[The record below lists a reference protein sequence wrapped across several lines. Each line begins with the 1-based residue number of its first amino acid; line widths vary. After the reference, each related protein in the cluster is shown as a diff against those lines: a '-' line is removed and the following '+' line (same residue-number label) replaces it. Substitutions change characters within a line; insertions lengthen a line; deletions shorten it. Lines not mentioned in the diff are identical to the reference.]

1 MKVKLKYVFFF
12 ITFAALLWFAFCLPN
27 PLFSDPRSTILESSD
42 GHLLSAR
49 IADDGQWRFP
59 VEQNLPPK
67 FIESIIHFEDEYFF
81 YHPGINPI
89 SLFRAIRQNISA
101 GKVISGA
108 STLSMQT
115 IRLSRKGQS
124 RTVFE
129 KLKEMILALRLELSF
144 SKSEILS
151 LYASH
156 APFGGNVVGLEAA
169 SWRYYGRKPHL
180 LSWGEMTALAVLPNA
195 PSLVYP
201 GKNHEKLKA
210 KRNRL
215 LDKLYRKG
223 IIDEETCLLAK
234 EEPLPGTP
242 RNIPRHSAHLL
253 DRAMK
258 EGHKGENVKSSL
270 QFSLQK
276 TVNRIID
283 SYSQTYSE
291 NEIYNMAAIVL
302 DVEKAQVISYVGNS
316 KNKSADNGKD
326 VDIISSPRSTG
337 SILKPFLYT
346 FMIQDGKLMPQ
357 QLVPDIPTQISG
369 YSPRNFD
376 ETFDGAVPANEALAR
391 SLNIPAVRMLQDY
404 GIDQFY
410 HQIEKL
416 QLSHINKSAAH
427 YGLSIILGGAEAS
440 LWDLSNEYLK
450 IARRLNDQEIPKI
463 ATYILKDSIIK
474 EPMKSPYQTG
484 ALWWTAEALST
495 VNRPWQ
501 EKGWNE
507 FESSEK
513 IAWKTG
519 TSFGHRDAW
528 AIGITPKYVVGVWV
542 GNADGEGR
550 PGLTGLSS
558 AAPVLFKIFKH
569 LPQSEWFQK
578 PYWNLVDAEV
588 CVKSGY
594 LASDICDSTKIIQIP
609 KNSLNTQ
616 SCPFHHLIHLD
627 EDERFQVNSNCY
639 SVTKMK
645 TLPWFSL
652 PPVQEWYYKKKNPLY
667 NSLPPFHPN
676 YKEISSENIE
686 LIYPRN
692 NTEIFI
698 PKGIDGNLEKT
709 VFEAVHRNP
718 NITIFWHLND
728 EYIAST
734 KNIHRIEVAPIPGKY
749 RLTLV
754 DEQGESI
761 ICNFEILAN

>member
-1 MKVKLKYVFFF
+1 MKLKYIF
-12 ITFAALLWFAFCLPN
+12 ITITIIILVWFALCLPN
-27 PLFSDPRSTILESSD
+27 PLFSDPKSTIIESSD

-59 VEQNLPPK
+59 AEKNLPPK
-67 FIESIIHFEDEYFF
+67 FIESITHFEDEYFF
-81 YHPGINPI
+81 YHPGINPV
-89 SLFRAIRQNISA
+89 SLFRAIKQNISA

-108 STLSMQT
+108 STISMQT
-115 IRLSRKGQS
+115 IRLSRKGQK
-124 RTVFE
+124 RTILE
-129 KLKEMILALRLELSF
+129 KLKEMILAIRLEISY
-144 SKSEILS
+144 SKSEVLS

-201 GKNHEKLKA
+201 GKNHEKLKT

-215 LDKLYRKG
+215 LDKLNRKG
-223 IIDEETCLLAK
+223 IIDKETCTLSK

-242 RNIPRHSAHLL
+242 KIIPRLSAHLL
-253 DRAMK
+253 ERAIK
-258 EGHKGENVKSSL
+258 EGNKGNKIQSSIDY
-270 QFSLQK
+270 SLQK
-276 TVNRIID
+276 TLNRIID
-283 SYSQTYSE
+283 NYCQVYKE
-291 NEIYNMAAIVL
+291 NEIYNAAAIVL
-302 DVEKAQVISYVGNS
+302 DVETAQVIAYIGNS
-316 KNKSADNGKD
+316 NSKSLENGND
-326 VDIISSPRSTG
+326 VDIIASPRSTG

-346 FMIQDGKLMPQ
+346 FMLQDGKLMPQ

-410 HQIEKL
+410 NQIEKL

-427 YGLSIILGGAEAS
+427 YGLSIILGGAEAT

-450 IARRLNDQEIPKI
+450 MARRLNDQDIPKK
-463 ATYILKDSIIK
+463 ATYLLSDNLI
-474 EPMKSPYQTG
+474 EMTNSPFETG

-501 EKGWNE
+501 EKGWNG

-528 AIGITPKYVVGVWV
+528 AIGITQKYVVGVWV

-558 AAPVLFKIFKH
+558 AAPILFKIFKH

-578 PYWNLVDAEV
+578 PDWDLVDAEV

-594 LASDICDSTKIIQIP
+594 LASDICDSTKIIQVP
-609 KNSLNTQ
+609 KNALNTQ
-616 SCPFHHLIHLD
+616 SCPYHHLIHLD
-627 EDERFQVNSNCY
+627 EAERFQVNSNCY

-652 PPVQEWYYKKKNPLY
+652 PPVQEWYYKKKNPIY
-667 NSLPPFHPN
+667 KSLPHFHPDC
-676 YKEISSENIE
+676 KEVLSENIE
-686 LIYPRN
+686 LIYPKN
-692 NTEIFI
+692 NTEIFV
-698 PKGIDGNLEKT
+698 PKGLNGTLEKV
-709 VFEAVHRNP
+709 VFEAVHRNH
-718 NITIFWHLND
+718 NATIFWHLND
-728 EYIAST
+728 EYIIST
-734 KNIHRIEVAPIPGKY
+734 KTNHRIEIAPIPGKY
-749 RLTLV
+749 QLTLV
-754 DEQGESI
+754 DEFGENQQCS
-761 ICNFEILAN
+761 FEILSN